1 MFCKKIVGDELFC
14 KWRNCLPTS
23 GTVVWWLSLLHNFIQ
38 LSLNSGSAQVQT
50 LQCVG
55 DSRWWGSLTMVP
67 AGNKA
72 KHLSSVNHTTKT
84 IHHHHH
90 RRFFLRTKFYADFFS
105 TVIPLSQENVLQGLF
120 QVWNFDVIAFIAEH
134 SACFS

>member
-38 LSLNSGSAQVQT
+38 LSLNSGSAQAQT
-50 LQCVG
+50 LLAACRRFAMMRISDNG
-55 DSRWWGSLTMVP
+55 D
-67 AGNKA
+67 KA